1 MEKELTVKDLKIMIC
16 EVNLHPCLQ
25 YVVPNGFWNFINWAI
40 DDDDVS
46 DDMNAEQL
54 IELFSLSEKKKIA
67 FEDLRY
73 VTTVLIAK
81 AAADTFLD

>member
-25 YVVPNGFWNFINWAI
+25 YVFPNGFWNLINWVI

-54 IELFSLSEKKKIA
+54 IELFSLSDQKKMA